1 MTNRPDSGFAE
12 VNGTR
17 LYYEVAGSGHP
28 LTLVHGALVNRH
40 LWDEQVAAFAQ
51 HYTVVRYDMRGFG
64 DSALVKADQA
74 GYSSTADLYA
84 LLQFL
89 GIEHTYLLGLSAGGG
104 LAIDFT
110 IEHPEVIDAL
120 IAVAAGVSGF
130 EYQPSEGE
138 VEEPWQQVQEALKQ
152 GEVDRAVELNLR
164 YWTDGPRRT
173 PDQVN
178 AQARERVREM
188 TTANYRRA
196 DDHGVWPRFLEP
208 PAAGRL
214 DEIKVPTLI
223 LYGDADVREVAEAAH
238 ALERGVTGARTVVIP
253 DAAHHPNL
261 EKPAEFDQAVLAFLA
276 ALPQR

>member
-1 MTNRPDSGFAE
+1 MTNRPASGFAE

-17 LYYEVAGSGHP
+17 LAYEVTGSGHP
-28 LTLVHGALVNRH
+28 LTLIHGALVNRH
-40 LWDEQVAAFAQ
+40 LWDDQVAAFAQ

-74 GYSSTADLYA
+74 GYSSSADLYA

-89 GIEHTYLLGLSAGGG
+89 GIEHTYLMGLSAGGG

-110 IEHPEVIDAL
+110 IEHPEVVDAL
-120 IAVAAGVSGF
+120 IAVGAGLSGF
-130 EYQPSEGE
+130 EYTPSADE
-138 VEEPWQQVQEALKQ
+138 VEEPWKQVQAALEQ
-152 GEVDRAVELNLR
+152 GQIDRAVELNLR

-178 AQARERVREM
+178 AQARERVRAM
-188 TTANYRRA
+188 TTANYRR
-196 DDHGVWPRFLEP
+196 DDDQGVWPKFIEP

-223 LYGDADVREVAEAAH
+223 LYGDEDVHEIAAVAQ
-238 ALERGVTGARTVVIP
+238 ALQHGIKDARTVILP
-253 DAAHHPNL
+253 DAAHHPNM
-261 EKPAEFDQAVLAFLA
+261 EKPAEFNQAVLEFLA
-276 ALPQR
+276 SL